1 MTALDDR
8 PESRRRQ
15 CDTRA
20 SPDPLGSTSLAAL
33 NCLSL
38 SHACTVCTLS
48 AGLGQLAPCRPVG
61 VGHGPSSGFSVE
73 GPTPEVTLGSRCK
86 LALATAPLTQTCCL
100 AVLCPG
106 LCQPPGHAGVC

>member
-1 MTALDDR
+1 MTVPDDR
-8 PESRRRQ
+8 PESRRLQ

-20 SPDPLGSTSLAAL
+20 SPEPLGSTSLAAL

-48 AGLGQLAPCRPVG
+48 AGLGQPAPCRPVG
-61 VGHGPSSGFSVE
+61 VGRGPSSVFNVE

-86 LALATAPLTQTCCL
+86 WALATATLTWTCCL
-100 AVLCPG
+100 MGLCPG
-106 LCQPPGHAGVC
+106 LCQPP